1 MDRVVGPGVIGY
13 FPVLRPGAP
22 PFVYA
27 SQTAVKYPSRA
38 PSAGVP
44 PELLAHPA
52 PSWFVPGGANEDDL
66 TWHVAPARLCGIMR
80 GSFQFWYVLVSE
92 SGPEEAGPRDAHSFV
107 SVGVLAIWTGCRATW
122 SVPCKPPQTIRFR
135 RLTRR
140 SHRSRSPACPLSS
153 DANKIEEEVRSG

>member
-1 MDRVVGPGVIGY
+1 MDRVVGAGVIGY

-80 GSFQFWYVLVSE
+80 GSFQFWYVFVSE
-92 SGPEEAGPRDAHSFV
+92 RPKGSPPARRSFFCIRDWGFSYLDRVPGDLERAVQTAPDDSLPSFDAQIAPFP
-107 SVGVLAIWTGCRATW
+107 LA
-122 SVPCKPPQTIRFR
+122 SLPFVFR
-135 RLTRR
+135 R
-140 SHRSRSPACPLSS
+140 
-153 DANKIEEEVRSG
+153 